1 MLRELTTAEED
12 ALMEAD
18 PLFWVQMQLQLTG
31 PWDLCPIRPFRE
43 VETGR
48 IVWDRSRDEQ

>member
-1 MLRELTTAEED
+1 MSLRVLTKEEED
-12 ALMEAD
+12 RLFEAD

-31 PWDLCPIRPFRE
+31 PWDPCPIRPFRE

-48 IVWDRSRDEQ
+48 IVWARGVED